1 MKPLNRVVVALG
13 LLLVLG
19 GAAHAQCSGQ
29 FASGTVCGNNGV
41 DLALPKPTTSPLL
54 KGTVTVTP
62 PTGTT
67 NRAFSTVQVGPASGS
82 TAGPLALNLFETT
95 FTSGVT
101 GSGFDSRGTFNQTMA
116 GWRWNLTTGSAN
128 LSGQVIS
135 NGFFSLA
142 HTIAG
147 TGSGFD
153 LISLVG
159 AAYSTKNSYGLYG
172 AVPYS
177 ILDGTGSVTHLIG
190 MESDVGVS
198 STASA
203 QVRVGMRV
211 VAQYPPSGNPALP
224 SPVPEGRGASLDAAY
239 AVANVGTA
247 AGSFKK
253 MFAIERNND
262 FAAQPLADDA
272 DILYSDAAITVA
284 NVIAGSNFTVTG
296 SILTFPKVTLT
307 GAGVMTLL
315 PTLAANTSGDGL
327 VLNDPT
333 AASAGNQQN
342 SPRLRLTGQGWKTNA
357 TAASQ
362 TVDWTIENKP
372 LVGPANPQT
381 QLVFSSQING
391 GGYVPIF
398 TAQYNGAG
406 FNSLVTL
413 NAPTSHDG
421 YLNYQVNGVN
431 KWYLGAQGSA
441 SDLFSLINSDA
452 NSNITRFSISQA
464 GSVAINGGASVA
476 ADSLLTLNANTVAAP
491 AGFPAT
497 NYFHVVGA
505 DGAVVRS
512 LYDSFGSVGIS
523 IGTRAMG
530 GTAAVPTATPA
541 GTALLAMFMG
551 GYTNAVVSSQAGMNF
566 TANTLWSA
574 SNADTY
580 IEAYTTP
587 TGSTTRAAAWRAQ
600 PSGGF
605 SIGAAAIA
613 ADPGIGSLN
622 MTGKLSVGGNAG
634 FNGTAAIAKPTVTGS
649 RGGNAAVASLLT
661 SLANYGLLTDSST
674 P

>member
-1 MKPLNRVVVALG
+1 MKPLNRAVVALE
-13 LLLVLG
+13 LFLVLG
-19 GAAHAQCSGQ
+19 GVAHAQCSGQ

-41 DLALPKPTTSPLL
+41 DLALPKPTASPLL

-67 NRAFSTVQVGPASGS
+67 NRAFSTVQVGPSSGS
-82 TAGPLALNLFETT
+82 TAGPLALNLFEAT

-381 QLVFSSQING
+381 QLVFSSQVNG
-391 GGYVPIF
+391 GGYVPTF
-398 TAQYNGAG
+398 TVQYNGP
-406 FNSLVTL
+406 SLNALATL
-413 NAPTSHDG
+413 NAPISHDA
-421 YLNYQVNGVN
+421 YLNYQINGVN
-431 KWYLGAQGSA
+431 KWYFGAQGSA
-441 SDLFSLINSDA
+441 SDILTLLNSDA
-452 NSNITRFSISQA
+452 NGNVPRLTITQA
-464 GSVAINGGASVA
+464 GLLSLNGTGVI
-476 ADSLLTLNANTVAAP
+476 NANTVAAP
-491 AGFPAT
+491 PTVIAGT
-497 NYFHVVGA
+497 VLQVVGTDSTNA
-505 DGAVVRS
+505 SILLESFAGNNIIRGRAVGGS
-512 LYDSFGSVGIS
+512 L
-523 IGTRAMG
+523 
-530 GTAAVPTATPA
+530 AVPSATTA
-541 GTALLAMFMG
+541 GEGLIQLSG
-551 GYTNAVVSSQAGMNF
+551 LGYTTAYTTAGAALIAMNAA
-566 TANTLWSA
+566 TLWSA
-574 SNADTY
+574 SNSDTY
-580 IEAYTTP
+580 ISFGTTP
-587 TGSTTRAAAWRAQ
+587 TGSTTRVERMRIQ
-600 PSGGF
+600 PSGGL
-605 SIGAAAIA
+605 SLGATAIA
-613 ADPGIGSLN
+613 SDPGIGSLN
-622 MTGKLSVGGNAG
+622 LDGKLSVGGNAG

-661 SLANYGLLTDSST
+661 SLASYGLLTDSSS